1 MTIEGMTIHDLN
13 PTQRRILLE
22 MEKRDRLAVL
32 GGPGT
37 GKTFI
42 ALFAILQALQEKK
55 NCSFIVYNKNLNVY
69 IKKLIGEKDFPS
81 YLARTYHSWVSHYLV
96 SVLPNMD
103 FGKVKQEF
111 IVPGQEFEYD
121 WIKIQAQL
129 NLLSPDKKRVFDF
142 IFVDEAQDIPLP
154 LLGIIR
160 QASKKLLVTF
170 DDSQKIGTDYF
181 KAQLD
186 QPYDRSEILSTLELH
201 DSFFDLT
208 DNYRNT
214 KSIEAVAQL
223 FGEYFQSNAFSL
235 KKSTATQKGPLPRLI
250 QVSNIQTMQQFI
262 YTDYLLHPEQQIG
275 VLFPNT
281 RLESDLDRI
290 HAFKEAMKESLKEL
304 HERLF
309 YKYGS
314 RNNIQSF
321 SSPGIYFMS
330 MNSSKGLEFDHVY
343 LLDTDRLTLDNK
355 EQANLMYVACT
366 RAKKN
371 LTFLFEE
378 EKPQSILTL
387 LIQNPLLVNRYD
399 LKGSTTLDGLNSF
412 FQELQNEDNHE

>member
-1 MTIEGMTIHDLN
+1 MNLEGVSLTNLN

-42 ALFAILQALQEKK
+42 ALFAILHALQEKK

-81 YLARTYHSWVSHYLV
+81 YLARTYHSWISHYLV
-96 SVLPNMD
+96 TVLTNMD
-103 FGKVKQEF
+103 FDKVKKEF
-111 IVPGQEFEYD
+111 IVAGHEYEYD
-121 WIKIQAQL
+121 WPKIESHL
-129 NLLSPDKKRVFDF
+129 NSISNDKKRVFDF

-170 DDSQKIGTDYF
+170 DDSQKIGSDYF
-181 KAQLD
+181 KDQHD

-208 DNYRNT
+208 ENYRNT
-214 KSIEAVAQL
+214 KSIEAVAKL
-223 FGEYFQSNAFSL
+223 FGEYFQTNAFSL
-235 KKSTATQKGPLPRLI
+235 KKSTATLKGPLPRLI
-250 QVSNIQTMQQFI
+250 QANHIQHMQQWI
-262 YTDYLLHPEQQIG
+262 YEDYLLHPDLQIG

-281 RLESDLDRI
+281 RLDADLLRLNQ
-290 HAFKEAMKESLKEL
+290 FREAMHESLKENSAG
-304 HERLF
+304 LF
-309 YKYGS
+309 FKYGTW
-314 RNNIQSF
+314 NNIQSF
-321 SSPGIYFMS
+321 SQPGIYFMS

-343 LLDTDRLTLDNK
+343 ILDTDRLALENK

-378 EKPQSILTL
+378 EKPQTILTIL
-387 LIQNPLLVNRYD
+387 THNPLLINRYD
-399 LKGSTTLDGLNSF
+399 LREYPTVESLNALCLELD
-412 FQELQNEDNHE
+412 QEVDHE